1 MSNDRTEDDGRI
13 ATRLDDGIFHIV
25 FDRPRKLNG
34 FTPSMLRELALAYT
48 AYEQEPAARCALVSA
63 EGAHFTAGLD
73 LPKVAPMFAS
83 GTPMAPPGTIDPFGL
98 APPWRTKPVVFAV
111 QGICFTL
118 GIELMLAADCVVAA
132 GDCRF
137 AQLEAKRGIM
147 ASGGATI
154 RMVQRAGWG
163 NAMKLLLTGQEFD
176 AATALRFGFVT
187 EVVEPGRQLARAESL
202 AREIAGAAP
211 LAVQAMI
218 TNARAALH
226 QGFAAASAELVP
238 LQARLSASADAA
250 EGVRSFAEKR
260 TARFTGS

>member
-63 EGAHFTAGLD
+63 GGAHFTAGLD

-218 TNARAALH
+218 AKRRTGPSSGAPIRQRRRGRGRAQLRGETDRAVH
-226 QGFAAASAELVP
+226 
-238 LQARLSASADAA
+238 R
-250 EGVRSFAEKR
+250 
-260 TARFTGS
+260 